1 MTPRSRPRRQKP
13 DPIAP
18 PLEAAG
24 GLSPLAPVEAWF
36 AGRGWTPMEF
46 QRQCWHAFL
55 RGESGLLQVPTGS
68 GKTYAAVM
76 GPIAAML
83 AEAGSAGRERSVAGS
98 AAVAA
103 PPRSTRRASAPA
115 ADIAVEPPGLRL
127 LVITPLRALSRDLA
141 LAIEEP
147 IREMGW
153 PLRVAIRN
161 GDTSSHE
168 RGKQLRRPPQILI
181 TTPESL
187 SVLLSNSA
195 APELFG
201 RLQAVVLDEWHE
213 LMGSKRGSQC
223 ELCLGWLRAL
233 RPGLR
238 TWAIS
243 ATIGNLEEAARAA
256 LGLTEQQRLV
266 GHEPADA
273 GMGQPDSYCQADSP
287 YQENSSYQENSRGS
301 STGPGNGDRGDQA
314 PVTRAAVASGNASG
328 TVRRDA
334 PSGPAADLR
343 PEPPAEVCQASAS
356 LAVQV
361 GSRRALHSA
370 QPSAPRRKATA
381 APAARLITARLR
393 RDTAIRSLLPETID
407 GFPWGGHLGLRMYEE
422 LVAGLDPAV
431 STLLFTNTRN
441 QAERWHQC
449 LRFACPEMED
459 ALALH
464 HSAIDRSER
473 EAIEARVKSGELRWV
488 VCTSSLDLGVDFQP
502 VERVVQIGSAKNLA
516 RLLQRAGRSAHCP
529 GGTSQVLFM
538 PTNAL
543 ELLEVSAMRRGLEQG
558 LVEHRRPPQLPLDV
572 LLQHL
577 VTLACGPGFDPAE
590 ELNTVRRCWSFRQLS
605 EAQWQWCLDFLEHG
619 GRCLGAYPRYRKLVR
634 CGADADGNA
643 PAAGNDEA
651 GGPAVREPGCTD
663 VEAGDSDA
671 RDRSAAVSDGCHTKA
686 CVAAPA
692 GEPRPPAG
700 QPAGTD
706 AEPFRYRVLD
716 KAIARLH
723 RFNIGTISADRSVTV
738 RFLRGAVIGHVE
750 EAFISRLKPGDVFFF
765 AGRQLEFVRLRE
777 MTAQVK
783 ASTRKSSTV
792 PAWAGGQMALSD
804 LLSEHLRQEVD
815 RCARA
820 LARPAAGEGMAGSGS
835 RGDLPEH
842 DAGSLDTPELQALE
856 PLLRRQA
863 DLSRLPR
870 RDQLLVELCRS
881 REGSHLF
888 AFPFEGRFVHEGIG
902 FLWAWRLARHHA
914 STITV
919 SVNDYGFELLAP
931 RGYPFEDLLA
941 LHGEELLET
950 SALESDLEQALN
962 LSELCRRRFRAIAQ
976 VSGLIT
982 QAMPGQ
988 QRSGGQL
995 QISAALLFDV
1005 FQKHEPDH
1013 LLLEQARREVLEE
1026 QLERP
1031 RLEAALER
1039 MAGCEWLLE
1048 RTARP
1053 GPLAFPLL
1061 VERLNNRLSNESV
1074 LERVQRL
1081 IAEAQRAEG

>member
-1 MTPRSRPRRQKP
+1 M
-13 DPIAP
+13 
-18 PLEAAG
+18 
-24 GLSPLAPVEAWF
+24 SPLAPIEAWF
-36 AGRGWTPMEF
+36 SRQGWTPMAF
-46 QRQCWHAFL
+46 QRECWQAYL
-55 RGESGLLQVPTGS
+55 AGESGLLQVPTGS

-76 GPIAAML
+76 GPIAELL
-83 AEAGSAGRERSVAGS
+83 AERRS
-98 AAVAA
+98 AAQA
-103 PPRSTRRASAPA
+103 PGR
-115 ADIAVEPPGLRL
+115 LHL

-147 IREMGW
+147 IQAMGW
-153 PLRVAIRN
+153 PLRVGIRN

-168 RGKQLRRPPQILI
+168 RSKQLRTPPEILI

-187 SVLLSNSA
+187 SVLLANPK
-195 APELFG
+195 APQLFAG
-201 RLQAVVLDEWHE
+201 LQAVVLDEWHE

-223 ELCLGWLRAL
+223 ELCLGWLRRLQPA
-233 RPGLR
+233 LR

-243 ATIGNLEEAARAA
+243 ATIGNLQEAAQAA
-256 LGLTEQQRLV
+256 LGLGLT
-266 GHEPADA
+266 
-273 GMGQPDSYCQADSP
+273 
-287 YQENSSYQENSRGS
+287 
-301 STGPGNGDRGDQA
+301 
-314 PVTRAAVASGNASG
+314 
-328 TVRRDA
+328 
-334 PSGPAADLR
+334 
-343 PEPPAEVCQASAS
+343 ASA
-356 LAVQV
+356 
-361 GSRRALHSA
+361 
-370 QPSAPRRKATA
+370 PPRIVTA
-381 APAARLITARLR
+381 ALQ

-407 GFPWGGHLGLRMYEE
+407 GFPWGGHLGLRMYEQ

-543 ELLEVSAMRRGLEQG
+543 ELLEVSAMRRGLSDG

-577 VTLACGPGFDPAE
+577 TTLACGPGFEPAA
-590 ELNTVRRCWSFRQLS
+590 ELATVRRCWSFRALS
-605 EAQWQWCLDFLEHG
+605 DPQWQWCLQMLEHG
-619 GRCLGAYPRYRKLVR
+619 GACLGAYPRYRKLVR
-634 CGADADGNA
+634 C
-643 PAAGNDEA
+643 
-651 GGPAVREPGCTD
+651 EPG
-663 VEAGDSDA
+663 SDEL
-671 RDRSAAVSDGCHTKA
+671 AAEG
-686 CVAAPA
+686 APY
-692 GEPRPPAG
+692 
-700 QPAGTD
+700 
-706 AEPFRYRVLD
+706 RYRVLD
-716 KAIARLH
+716 KAITRLH
-723 RFNIGTISADRSVTV
+723 RFNIGTITADRAVTV
-738 RFLRGAVIGHVE
+738 RFVRGAVLGHVE
-750 EAFISRLKPGDVFFF
+750 EAFISRLKPGEVFFF

-783 ASTRKSSTV
+783 ATTRKSSTV

-804 LLSEHLRQEVD
+804 LLSQQLRDEVD
-815 RCARA
+815 RCAR
-820 LARPAAGEGMAGSGS
+820 GT
-835 RGDLPEH
+835 
-842 DAGSLDTPELQALE
+842 LDSPELQALE
-856 PLLRRQA
+856 PLLQRQA
-863 DLSRLPR
+863 DLSCLPKA
-870 RDQLLVELCRS
+870 DQLLLEVCRS

-888 AFPFEGRFVHEGIG
+888 VYPFEGRFVHEGLG
-902 FLWAWRLARHHA
+902 FLWAWRLARHRS

-931 RGYPFEDLLA
+931 KGYPFEELIE
-941 LHGEELLET
+941 LHGDALLDVEHLD
-950 SALESDLEQALN
+950 ADLEQAVN

-976 VSGLIT
+976 VSGLIS
-982 QAMPGQ
+982 QSMPGQ
-988 QRSGGQL
+988 NKTGGQL

-1005 FQKHEPDH
+1005 FLKHEPDH

-1026 QLERP
+1026 QLERH
-1031 RLEAALER
+1031 RLQAALER
-1039 MAGCEWLLE
+1039 MASSQWLLE
-1048 RTARP
+1048 RIPRP

-1061 VERLNNRLSNESV
+1061 VERLNNRLSNESL

-1081 IAEAQRAEG
+1081 ISEAQRAEARA